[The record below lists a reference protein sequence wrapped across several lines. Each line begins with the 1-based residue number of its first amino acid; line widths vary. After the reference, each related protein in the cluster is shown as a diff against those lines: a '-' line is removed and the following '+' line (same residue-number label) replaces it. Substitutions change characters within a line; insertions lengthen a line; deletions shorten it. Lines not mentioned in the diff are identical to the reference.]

1 MFHQAH
7 QMRHGLT
14 HADVT
19 RVGGR
24 VVVGMLEAVFR
35 LSRLLA
41 GQKMLK
47 GHKKNKRNKSF
58 VTINT
63 SLSTGYRLISKVMY
77 IRVS

>member
-47 GHKKNKRNKSF
+47 GHKKEQKKQKFRYHKYIF
-58 VTINT
+58 VYW
-63 SLSTGYRLISKVMY
+63 L
-77 IRVS
+77 